1 MLTPLELNG
10 KTFSKG
16 FRGYD
21 TDEVNQFFSQISRDY
36 ERLYQDNVELKD
48 SVERVSSKLEYYQR
62 MESTM
67 QSTLVV
73 AQETADEVKKSSLQ
87 KAQVLT
93 QETELACN
101 KQKESAIA
109 FCNKLRADTEAEITR
124 MKSEADA
131 YAEKVRKMADEYASK
146 TRGDADD
153 YGKST
158 RTDADSYAQGLRSE
172 TDSKTSKLREEVQS
186 FVDKM
191 KSMAEIE
198 VAKMKVEAEDNCK
211 SQLADSREQA
221 RTLTAEATAHAN
233 QVMADA
239 NQQSQ
244 NIVAEATQKAHEM
257 IANAQKQSQD
267 MIAEARQKS
276 QDMVAEATQ
285 KSQNMISEATEKS
298 QKIMAEA
305 TEQSRSMV
313 HEATERSRTLV
324 QEATERSNSM
334 VSEATERSN
343 SMIREST
350 ERSQRM
356 VFVAETKAA
365 AAMDTYNTMV
375 NKANSQSKQL
385 KSLLQ
390 SQLSLYDNF
399 EAEYAVDQIVQPKL
413 QAVKKAEPF
422 LETKAEPVVA
432 GADDGVASFVE
443 AEKAEPVKEE
453 DVAEEIRTA
462 PEVKPVPAVAAED
475 RVSTGE
481 FVSNVPQQNIAEA
494 ENTTAKDETISDT
507 GAGMP
512 AREPVAEE
520 AEVKSAAET
529 PKEVQAKVNFTEAAK
544 ANAAAAAEAKS
555 VFAAENPVAAE
566 AKKNP
571 SEADRSSAGEGN
583 GYGGTR
589 KPLFTRFNPRGPLV
603 FNRNGFPRKN
613 ADLRVAL
620 SELQKSA
627 ELRPQ
632 SGETDP
638 GLKNAETKPGP
649 QDTDPKP
656 EENKEV

>member
-1 MLTPLELNG
+1 MLTPLDLNG

-48 SVERVSSKLEYYQR
+48 SVERVSAKLEYYQR

-93 QETELACN
+93 RETELACN

-131 YAEKVRKMADEYASK
+131 YAEKVRKMADEYASS
-146 TRGDADD
+146 TRGEADD
-153 YGKST
+153 YDKST
-158 RTDADSYAQGLRSE
+158 RTDADSYALGLRSK
-172 TDSKTSKLREEVQS
+172 TDSTTSKLREEAQS

-191 KSMAEIE
+191 KSLAEIE

-221 RTLTAEATAHAN
+221 RTLTAEASAHAN

-267 MIAEARQKS
+267 MMAEARQKS
-276 QDMVAEATQ
+276 QDMVAEANQ
-285 KSQNMISEATEKS
+285 KSQNMITDATQKS
-298 QKIMAEA
+298 QKLIAEA
-305 TEQSRSMV
+305 TEQSRAMV
-313 HEATERSRTLV
+313 HEATERSRSLV
-324 QEATERSNSM
+324 QEATERSNSL
-334 VSEATERSN
+334 VQEATERS
-343 SMIREST
+343 
-350 ERSQRM
+350 QKM

-375 NKANSQSKQL
+375 SKANSQSKQL

-399 EAEYAVDQIVQPKL
+399 EAEVAVDQLVQPKL
-413 QAVKKAEPF
+413 QAVR
-422 LETKAEPVVA
+422 KAEPVLETQAEPVHA
-432 GADDGVASFVE
+432 EVVEEAENKAVTGE
-443 AEKAEPVKEE
+443 AEK
-453 DVAEEIRTA
+453 DVATA
-462 PEVKPVPAVAAED
+462 SPAGETVVETPEVKSV
-475 RVSTGE
+475 T
-481 FVSNVPQQNIAEA
+481 
-494 ENTTAKDETISDT
+494 
-507 GAGMP
+507 
-512 AREPVAEE
+512 EPGKEE
-520 AEVKSAAET
+520 
-529 PKEVQAKVNFTEAAK
+529 PDKVNFPEAAE
-544 ANAAAAAEAKS
+544 ANAAAAVEVK
-555 VFAAENPVAAE
+555 AALTDKDCITADENPNPAE
-566 AKKNP
+566 EDKP
-571 SEADRSSAGEGN
+571 SVSKSN
-583 GYGGTR
+583 GYGGMR
-589 KPLFTRFNPRGPLV
+589 KPLFSRFNPRGPMV

-627 ELRPQ
+627 EPRPQ
-632 SGETDP
+632 GFEAKQEP
-638 GLKNAETKPGP
+638 AV
-649 QDTDPKP
+649 DTVKP
-656 EENKEV
+656 ESGNTAPGSERNKES

>member
-21 TDEVNQFFSQISRDY
+21 TEEVNQFFSQISRDY

-48 SVERVSSKLEYYQR
+48 SVERVSARLEYYQK

-73 AQETADEVKKSSLQ
+73 AQETADEVKKNSLQ
-87 KAQVLT
+87 KAEMLT
-93 QETELACN
+93 KETEMACN
-101 KQKESAIA
+101 KQKETAVS

-131 YAEKVRKMADEYASK
+131 YADKVRKMADEYAAK
-146 TRGDADD
+146 TRGEADS
-153 YGKST
+153 YGKTT
-158 RTDADSYAQGLRSE
+158 RTDADSYASGLRSK
-172 TDSKTSKLREEVQS
+172 TDSSTSKLREETQS

-191 KSMAEIE
+191 KSLAEIE
-198 VAKMKVEAEDNCK
+198 VARMKVEAEDSCK

-233 QVMADA
+233 QVVADA

-244 NIVAEATQKAHEM
+244 NIVAEATKKAHEM

-267 MIAEARQKS
+267 MMSEARQKS

-305 TEQSRSMV
+305 AEQSRSMV
-313 HEATERSRTLV
+313 R
-324 QEATERSNSM
+324 EATERSNSM
-334 VSEATERSN
+334 VKEATERS
-343 SMIREST
+343 
-350 ERSQRM
+350 QKM
-356 VFVAETKAA
+356 VFVAEAKAA

-399 EAEYAVDQIVQPKL
+399 EAEYAVEQIVQPKL
-413 QAVKKAEPF
+413 QAVRKAEPV
-422 LETKAEPVVA
+422 LETQAEPVVA
-432 GADDGVASFVE
+432 ATDDGVGDFADAGSPGPAQE
-443 AEKAEPVKEE
+443 AADNNDTSVMPDGETVKA
-453 DVAEEIRTA
+453 AA
-462 PEVKPVPAVAAED
+462 EVKPAAEVAQEEPA
-475 RVSTGE
+475 RINFNTA
-481 FVSNVPQQNIAEA
+481 AEA
-494 ENTTAKDETISDT
+494 D
-507 GAGMP
+507 
-512 AREPVAEE
+512 
-520 AEVKSAAET
+520 
-529 PKEVQAKVNFTEAAK
+529 
-544 ANAAAAAEAKS
+544 AAAAGEKT
-555 VFAAENPVAAE
+555 NPA
-566 AKKNP
+566 
-571 SEADRSSAGEGN
+571 EADRNPDAPGN
-583 GYGGTR
+583 GYGVTR
-589 KPLFTRFNPRGPLV
+589 KPLFSRFNPRGSMV

-620 SELQKSA
+620 SELQKTA
-627 ELRPQ
+627 EPRPQ
-632 SGETDP
+632 SGETVSEP
-638 GLKNAETKPGP
+638 EKEEVKLGLQNA
-649 QDTDPKP
+649 DPKP
-656 EENKEV
+656 EENKEA

>member
-1 MLTPLELNG
+1 MLTPLDLNG

-48 SVERVSSKLEYYQR
+48 SVERVSAKLEYYQR

-93 QETELACN
+93 RETELACN
-101 KQKESAIA
+101 KQKEAAVS

-146 TRGDADD
+146 TRGEADD

-158 RTDADSYAQGLRSE
+158 RTDADSYALGLRSK
-172 TDSKTSKLREEVQS
+172 TDSSTSKLREEAQS

-191 KSMAEIE
+191 KSLAEIE
-198 VAKMKVEAEDNCK
+198 VARMKVEAEDNCK
-211 SQLADSREQA
+211 SQLANSREQA
-221 RTLTAEATAHAN
+221 RTLTAEASAHAN

-267 MIAEARQKS
+267 MMAEARQKS
-276 QDMVAEATQ
+276 QDMVAEANQ
-285 KSQNMISEATEKS
+285 KSQNMITEATQRS
-298 QKIMAEA
+298 QKMIAEA

-313 HEATERSRTLV
+313 HEATERSRSLV
-324 QEATERSNSM
+324 QEATERS
-334 VSEATERSN
+334 
-343 SMIREST
+343 
-350 ERSQRM
+350 QKM
-356 VFVAETKAA
+356 VFIAETKAA

-375 NKANSQSKQL
+375 SKANSQSKQL

-399 EAEYAVDQIVQPKL
+399 EAEYAVDQLVQPKL
-413 QAVKKAEPF
+413 QAVR
-422 LETKAEPVVA
+422 KAEPVLETQAEPVHAEVVA
-432 GADDGVASFVE
+432 ETENKAVPEE
-443 AEKAEPVKEE
+443 AEK
-453 DVAEEIRTA
+453 DVATASPAGETVVEA
-462 PEVKPVPAVAAED
+462 PEVK
-475 RVSTGE
+475 S
-481 FVSNVPQQNIAEA
+481 
-494 ENTTAKDETISDT
+494 
-507 GAGMP
+507 
-512 AREPVAEE
+512 VAE
-520 AEVKSAAET
+520 
-529 PKEVQAKVNFTEAAK
+529 PLKEEPAKVNFPEAAE
-544 ANAAAAAEAKS
+544 ADAAAAEEKS
-555 VFAAENPVAAE
+555 TLEDKNSTTTDENPKSAE
-566 AKKNP
+566 EDKP
-571 SEADRSSAGEGN
+571 SVSKSN
-583 GYGGTR
+583 GYGGMR
-589 KPLFTRFNPRGPLV
+589 KPLFSRFNPRGPMV

-627 ELRPQ
+627 EPKPQ
-632 SGETDP
+632 SIEAKSEPASETV
-638 GLKNAETKPGP
+638 
-649 QDTDPKP
+649 KP
-656 EENKEV
+656 EAPNAVPEPEGNRES

>member
-1 MLTPLELNG
+1 MLTPLDLNG

-21 TDEVNQFFSQISRDY
+21 TEEVNQFFSQISRDY

-48 SVERVSSKLEYYQR
+48 SVERVSAKLEYYQR

-87 KAQVLT
+87 KAQVMT
-93 QETELACN
+93 RETELACN
-101 KQKESAIA
+101 KQKESTVS

-146 TRGDADD
+146 TRGEADD
-153 YGKST
+153 YGKTT
-158 RTDADSYAQGLRSE
+158 RNDADSYALGLRSK
-172 TDSKTSKLREEVQS
+172 TDSSTSKLREEAQS

-191 KSMAEIE
+191 KSLAEIE
-198 VAKMKVEAEDNCK
+198 VARMKVETEDNCK

-221 RTLTAEATAHAN
+221 RTLTAEASAHAN

-267 MIAEARQKS
+267 MVAEARQKS
-276 QDMVAEATQ
+276 QDMMADANQKAQTMIAEATQ
-285 KSQNMISEATEKS
+285 KSHQMV
-298 QKIMAEA
+298 AEA

-313 HEATERSRTLV
+313 

-334 VSEATERSN
+334 IHDATERS
-343 SMIREST
+343 
-350 ERSQRM
+350 QKM

-365 AAMDTYNTMV
+365 AAMDTYNSMV

-390 SQLSLYDNF
+390 SQLSLYENF
-399 EAEYAVDQIVQPKL
+399 EAEYAIDQMVQPKL
-413 QAVKKAEPF
+413 QAVRKAEPV
-422 LETKAEPVVA
+422 LETKAEPVNKDNDIAEAALA
-432 GADDGVASFVE
+432 GETVME
-443 AEKAEPVKEE
+443 
-453 DVAEEIRTA
+453 A
-462 PEVKPVPAVAAED
+462 PEVKSSAEPGKEEPAK
-475 RVSTGE
+475 
-481 FVSNVPQQNIAEA
+481 I
-494 ENTTAKDETISDT
+494 
-507 GAGMP
+507 
-512 AREPVAEE
+512 
-520 AEVKSAAET
+520 
-529 PKEVQAKVNFTEAAK
+529 NFPEAAK
-544 ANAAAAAEAKS
+544 ANAAAAAEEKS
-555 VFAAENPVAAE
+555 VLADKDSAPADEDLKPAADD
-566 AKKNP
+566 K
-571 SEADRSSAGEGN
+571 SSVSGSN
-583 GYGGTR
+583 GYGGKR
-589 KPLFTRFNPRGPLV
+589 KPLFSRFNPRSPMV

-627 ELRPQ
+627 EPRLQ
-632 SGETDP
+632 SVKATPEPAGETV
-638 GLKNAETKPGP
+638 
-649 QDTDPKP
+649 KP
-656 EENKEV
+656 ESQNSVPAPEGNKES

>member
-1 MLTPLELNG
+1 MLTPLDLNG

-48 SVERVSSKLEYYQR
+48 SVERVSAKLEYYQR

-93 QETELACN
+93 RETELACN
-101 KQKESAIA
+101 KQKEAAVS

-131 YAEKVRKMADEYASK
+131 YAENVRKMADEYASK
-146 TRGDADD
+146 TRGEADD

-158 RTDADSYAQGLRSE
+158 RTDADSYALGLRSK
-172 TDSKTSKLREEVQS
+172 TDSSTSKLREEAQS
-186 FVDKM
+186 FVEKM
-191 KSMAEIE
+191 KSLAEIE
-198 VAKMKVEAEDNCK
+198 VARMKVEAEDSCK

-221 RTLTAEATAHAN
+221 RTLTAEASAHAN

-276 QDMVAEATQ
+276 QQMV
-285 KSQNMISEATEKS
+285 
-298 QKIMAEA
+298 AEA
-305 TEQSRSMV
+305 TEQSRSMIR
-313 HEATERSRTLV
+313 EATERS
-324 QEATERSNSM
+324 QK
-334 VSEATERSN
+334 
-343 SMIREST
+343 
-350 ERSQRM
+350 M

-375 NKANSQSKQL
+375 SKANSQSKQL

-399 EAEYAVDQIVQPKL
+399 EAEYAVDQLVQPKL
-413 QAVKKAEPF
+413 QAVRKAEPV
-422 LETKAEPVVA
+422 LETKAEPVHTEVVA
-432 GADDGVASFVE
+432 EAGNKAAAEDMDINAATVA
-443 AEKAEPVKEE
+443 AAAEPVVEAQE
-453 DVAEEIRTA
+453 G
-462 PEVKPVPAVAAED
+462 KPVEEPAKED
-475 RVSTGE
+475 
-481 FVSNVPQQNIAEA
+481 P
-494 ENTTAKDETISDT
+494 
-507 GAGMP
+507 
-512 AREPVAEE
+512 
-520 AEVKSAAET
+520 
-529 PKEVQAKVNFTEAAK
+529 AKVNFPEAAE
-544 ANAAAAAEAKS
+544 ANAAAAGEEKS
-555 VFAAENPVAAE
+555 AITDKVGAAADENLNPAAED
-566 AKKNP
+566 KP
-571 SEADRSSAGEGN
+571 SVPKSN
-583 GYGGTR
+583 GLGGIR
-589 KPLFTRFNPRGPLV
+589 KPLFSRFNPRGPMV

-620 SELQKSA
+620 NELQKSA
-627 ELRPQ
+627 DPRPQ
-632 SGETDP
+632 GIE
-638 GLKNAETKPGP
+638 A
-649 QDTDPKP
+649 KP
-656 EENKEV
+656 EAADETVKPETQNAAPEPEGNRES

>member
-1 MLTPLELNG
+1 MLTPLDLNG

-48 SVERVSSKLEYYQR
+48 SVERVSAKLEYYQR

-93 QETELACN
+93 SETELASN
-101 KQKESAIA
+101 KQKEAAVS

-146 TRGDADD
+146 TRGEADD

-158 RTDADSYAQGLRSE
+158 RTEADSYATGLRSK
-172 TDSKTSKLREEVQS
+172 TDSSTSKLREETQS
-186 FVDKM
+186 FVNKM
-191 KSMAEIE
+191 KSLAEIE
-198 VAKMKVEAEDNCK
+198 VARMKVEAEDSCK
-211 SQLADSREQA
+211 SQLANSREQA
-221 RTLTAEATAHAN
+221 RTLAAEASAHAN

-276 QDMVAEATQ
+276 QDMMAEANQKSQTMITEATQ
-285 KSQNMISEATEKS
+285 KSQQMV
-298 QKIMAEA
+298 AEA
-305 TEQSRSMV
+305 TEQSRSLIR
-313 HEATERSRTLV
+313 EATERS
-324 QEATERSNSM
+324 QK
-334 VSEATERSN
+334 
-343 SMIREST
+343 
-350 ERSQRM
+350 M

-375 NKANSQSKQL
+375 SKANSQSKQL

-399 EAEYAVDQIVQPKL
+399 EAEYAVDQLVQPKL
-413 QAVKKAEPF
+413 QAVR
-422 LETKAEPVVA
+422 KAEPVL
-432 GADDGVASFVE
+432 E
-443 AEKAEPVKEE
+443 TQAEPVKAETVVEAENKAAAEDMEKTVTAAAPAGEVVVEE
-453 DVAEEIRTA
+453 
-462 PEVKPVPAVAAED
+462 PEVKPAAEP
-475 RVSTGE
+475 VEEEPSK
-481 FVSNVPQQNIAEA
+481 
-494 ENTTAKDETISDT
+494 ENFPE
-507 GAGMP
+507 
-512 AREPVAEE
+512 
-520 AEVKSAAET
+520 AAE
-529 PKEVQAKVNFTEAAK
+529 
-544 ANAAAAAEAKS
+544 ANAAAASKEKS
-555 VFAAENPVAAE
+555 VLSDKDSAPADESPDLAEDDRISVF
-566 AKKNP
+566 KN
-571 SEADRSSAGEGN
+571 N
-583 GYGGTR
+583 GYGATR
-589 KPLFTRFNPRGPLV
+589 KPLFSRFNPRGPMV

-620 SELQKSA
+620 SELQKTADSEPQNA
-627 ELRPQ
+627 EAKTEEA
-632 SGETDP
+632 GETV
-638 GLKNAETKPGP
+638 
-649 QDTDPKP
+649 KP
-656 EENKEV
+656 EAPNAVPEPEGNRES